1 MRMGVVR
8 VISVL
13 CLGIAVSACDRTR
26 NVERQIPAVTS
37 RPSPAVASRPSPA
50 VASRPS
56 PTERPRKPVSEID
69 ISKIGQITPKGRV
82 QDKEYSQLE
91 VIDQLIANG
100 KDSIPFLISKL
111 EDGTIIQHHVID
123 YWPGPITVGDV
134 AFVILSDFTT
144 DHTWTKTT
152 IPEPMRT
159 VFLGK
164 YDPNLPGVERLT
176 RFVQKHGRKPIRR
189 KWEEI
194 WSKYKDQIVWDE
206 QERCFK
212 LV

>member
-1 MRMGVVR
+1 MRMGIVR

-13 CLGIAVSACDRTR
+13 CLGIAVSACHETGK
-26 NVERQIPAVTS
+26 VERQIPAVAS
-37 RPSPAVASRPSPA
+37 RHSPA
-50 VASRPS
+50 
-56 PTERPRKPVSEID
+56 ERPRKPLSEID

-111 EDGTIIQHHVID
+111 EDGTIIRHHVID

-134 AFVILSDFTT
+134 AFTILSDFTT
-144 DHTWTKTT
+144 DSTWIRST
-152 IPEPMRT
+152 IPGTEADSI
-159 VFLGK
+159 LGK

-176 RFVQKHGRKPIRR
+176 RFVQKHGRRPIRR

-194 WSKYKDQIVWDE
+194 WTRYKDRIVWDE

-212 LV
+212 LA

>member
-1 MRMGVVR
+1 MGIVR
-8 VISVL
+8 VISLL
-13 CLGIAVSACDRTR
+13 CLGVAVSACDRTR
-26 NVERQIPAVTS
+26 NVERQIPAV
-37 RPSPAVASRPSPA
+37 
-50 VASRPS
+50 ASRPS
-56 PTERPRKPVSEID
+56 PTEGPRKALSEID

-82 QDKEYSQLE
+82 QDKDYTQLE

-111 EDGTIIQHHVID
+111 EDETVIQHHVID
-123 YWPGPITVGDV
+123 YWPGDITVGDV

-152 IPEPMRT
+152 IPGT
-159 VFLGK
+159 DGDSILGK

-194 WSKYKDQIVWDE
+194 WSKYRDRIVWDE

-212 LV
+212 LA